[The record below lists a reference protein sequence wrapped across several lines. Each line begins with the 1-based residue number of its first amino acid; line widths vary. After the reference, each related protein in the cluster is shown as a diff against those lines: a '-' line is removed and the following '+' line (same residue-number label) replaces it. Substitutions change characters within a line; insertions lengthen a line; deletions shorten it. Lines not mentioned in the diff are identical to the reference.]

1 MLTIDD
7 EIELQ
12 IKIEDSLKITIAS
25 TGFTQAPHPFKR
37 SVDTNN
43 YNLVKIPNSLN
54 IAKEELIITKL
65 QQNVILE
72 EWEYL
77 RETLG

>member
-25 TGFTQAPHPFKR
+25 RGFTQAPQPFKR
-37 SVDTNN
+37 SVNMS
-43 YNLVKIPNSLN
+43 NL
-54 IAKEELIITKL
+54 
-65 QQNVILE
+65 
-72 EWEYL
+72 
-77 RETLG
+77 